1 MKLFTIE
8 EIYQKNTQY
17 NYAIFSDLHIGSTDL
32 NKDSLVRDLD
42 NCKSE
47 DSKIIINGDT
57 LDLILMQ
64 DVKRAMP
71 SKIKHE
77 DGQINKFVEEAV
89 ELLIPYVAQICIIG
103 AGNHENVITKRH
115 GVDVL
120 AWLIERLNREKKNG
134 KIQQGHYQNF
144 VRINFLNPSAKY
156 KSVCN
161 YDIFLHHFN
170 GGSSPVTK
178 GMIDFNRIITA
189 NQADLYIGSHKH
201 NNFET
206 TYPLTYITNDE
217 RLETKDRKAVMTPP
231 YTNPV
236 NVGKDTSW
244 TDTFYG
250 RQALP
255 GYAKLEL
262 LPYTTQYNGKT
273 IYNIK
278 SNIHIVSNGKDN
290 ILESKIQY
298 PTEIIKVFRDKKIR
312 KNGR

>member
-1 MKLFTIE
+1 MKLFNIE
-8 EIYQKNTQY
+8 EAYQKNKIY

-32 NKDSLVRDLD
+32 NKQALISDLD
-42 NCKSE
+42 RCQNE
-47 DSKIIINGDT
+47 DTKILINGDT

-71 SKIKHE
+71 SKIKNE
-77 DGQINKFVEEAV
+77 DGQINKYVDEAV
-89 ELLIPYVAQICIIG
+89 ELLLPYVAQLCIIG
-103 AGNHENVITKRH
+103 TGNHENTITKRH

-120 AWLIERLNREKKNG
+120 AWLIDKLNREKKNG

-144 VRINFLNPSAKY
+144 VRINFLNPSARY
-156 KSVCN
+156 KMVCH

-206 TYPLTYITNDE
+206 TYPLTYVTEDG
-217 RLETKDRKAVMTPP
+217 RLETKDRKAIMTPP

-236 NVGKDTSW
+236 NTGKETSW

-262 LPYTTQYNGKT
+262 MPYSLKYKGQT
-273 IYNIK
+273 IYKLRN
-278 SNIHIVSNGKDN
+278 NIHIISNGGRN
-290 ILESKIQY
+290 ELESVIEY
-298 PTEIIKVFRDKKIR
+298 PTETINLIR
-312 KNGR
+312 ERKTRGSR

>member
-8 EIYQKNTQY
+8 ELYQKNKEY

-32 NKDSLVRDLD
+32 NKEALIRDLD
-42 NCKSE
+42 KCKE
-47 DSKIIINGDT
+47 DNSKILINGDT

-71 SKIKHE
+71 SKIKQD
-77 DGQINKFVEEAV
+77 DGQINKYVDEAV
-89 ELLIPYVAQICIIG
+89 ELLIPYVAQLCIIG
-103 AGNHENVITKRH
+103 TGNHEHTITKRH

-144 VRINFLNPSAKY
+144 VRISFLNPSMKY
-156 KSVCN
+156 KAVCN

-178 GMIDFNRIITA
+178 GMIDFNRIITS
-189 NQADLYIGSHKH
+189 NNADLYIGSHKH

-206 TYPLTYITNDE
+206 TYPMTYITADG

-236 NVGKDTSW
+236 NVGKESSW
-244 TDTFYG
+244 TDSLYG

-262 LPYTTQYNGKT
+262 LPYTLNYNGKT
-273 IYNIK
+273 IYRIK
-278 SNIHIVSNGKDN
+278 SNIHVISNGTN
-290 ILESKIQY
+290 NELESKIEY
-298 PTEIIKVFRDKKIR
+298 PTEVIRVIKDKKQKTI
-312 KNGR
+312 GG